1 MLIESRS
8 RIWRGLKMFEDQ
20 IRSNINKTWA
30 FVLGFIIFFTVLI
43 YLLGYY
49 FAEMY
54 GDPSLAFIFL
64 IAALAFSIITSWV
77 SYYYSDRMVISAVGA
92 RPADPI
98 LHKQLYD
105 IVEGLVIASGVPAM
119 PRLYVMDEQSPNAF
133 ATGRNPEHSAIVVT
147 TGLLQML
154 ERDELEGVLA
164 HELSHIMNYDILLAT
179 IISVLVG
186 TVIMI
191 SHFFW
196 RWMWWGGGRGRRS
209 GNGGG
214 GGYLTLIILAL
225 ALVFLILAPIASQL
239 IQLAVSRKREYL
251 ADASAVRLTRYPDG
265 LANALY
271 KIAYSPIPVRRADK
285 AVAHMFIDDPFKKQK
300 RSSWVANLFST
311 HPPIDDRIARVR
323 AM

>member
-1 MLIESRS
+1 L
-8 RIWRGLKMFEDQ
+8 GVDMFEDQ
-20 IRSNINKTWA
+20 IRSNINKTWG
-30 FVLGFIIFFTVLI
+30 FILGFIVFFTILI
-43 YLLGYY
+43 YLLGYF

-64 IAALAFSIITSWV
+64 IAALAFSIISSWV

-105 IVEGLVIASGVPAM
+105 LVEGLTIASGVPAI
-119 PRLYVMDEQSPNAF
+119 PRLYVMDEPSPNAF

-147 TGLLQML
+147 SGLLEML
-154 ERDELEGVLA
+154 SRDELEGVLA
-164 HELSHIMNYDILLAT
+164 HEMSHVVNYDILLAT

-186 TVIMI
+186 TVVLI

-214 GGYLTLIILAL
+214 SGYLMLIILAL
-225 ALVFLILAPIASQL
+225 ALLFIILAPIASQL

-251 ADASAVRLTRYPDG
+251 ADASAVKLTRYPDG
-265 LANALY
+265 LANALH
-271 KIAYSPIPVRRADK
+271 KIAYSPIPVRRANK
-285 AVAHMFIDDPFKKQK
+285 AVAHMFIDDPFKKRK
-300 RSSWVANLFST
+300 GSSWLANLFST
-311 HPPIDDRIARVR
+311 HPPIDDRIARIQ

>member
-1 MLIESRS
+1 
-8 RIWRGLKMFEDQ
+8 
-20 IRSNINKTWA
+20 
-30 FVLGFIIFFTVLI
+30 
-43 YLLGYY
+43 
-49 FAEMY
+49 
-54 GDPSLAFIFL
+54 
-64 IAALAFSIITSWV
+64 
-77 SYYYSDRMVISAVGA
+77 
-92 RPADPI
+92 
-98 LHKQLYD
+98 
-105 IVEGLVIASGVPAM
+105 M
-119 PRLYVMDEQSPNAF
+119 PRLYIMDEQSPNAF

-209 GNGGG
+209 GGGG
-214 GGYLTLIILAL
+214 GGATVLIILAI
-225 ALVFLILAPIASQL
+225 ALVFMILAPLASQL

-265 LANALY
+265 LANALQ
-271 KIAYSPIPVRRADK
+271 KIAYSPIPVRRANK
-285 AVAHMFIDDPFKKQK
+285 AVAHMFIDDPFKKRK
-300 RSSWVANLFST
+300 STEWLANLFST
-311 HPPIDDRIARVR
+311 HPPIDDRIARIQT
-323 AM
+323 M